1 VSAATAI
8 RPEESKAATI
18 KRRLVSIPLV
28 YVMFVVVTV
37 LIVPIVVVLG
47 IWDLVTIV
55 RHRRHPSA
63 VRMILILWAL
73 LIADVIGLV
82 ALFVT
87 WLASGFGTN
96 KRRLES
102 AAFAIQ
108 SAWAA
113 WMMGVARRVFSL
125 TVEVTGR
132 EDAKPGPYV
141 LLVRHSS
148 MVDNLLPSHSISVP
162 LGIELRY
169 VMKRELLNDPC
180 FDVAGR
186 RLRNHFVDR
195 DTGGPEELAR
205 IRELATGMGAGDG
218 VLIYPEGT
226 RFTEAKLA
234 RALERIGDTN
244 PARAERMGALR
255 QCLPPRHGG
264 PLALLE
270 GAPDADVVLLVH
282 VGFEGLR
289 GIGDVL
295 NGDLVGREV
304 AVQLVRFPRSE
315 IPAGDAASDW
325 LDSLWL
331 EVDEWVCEARE
342 AIARGEAAPAFT
354 PRVSATG

>member
-1 VSAATAI
+1 MTAI

-18 KRRLVSIPLV
+18 KRRLVTIPLV
-28 YVMFVVVTV
+28 YVMFVLVTV
-37 LIVPIVVVLG
+37 LIVPILVVLG
-47 IWDLVTIV
+47 IWDLVTV
-55 RHRRHPSA
+55 ARHRRSPSA
-63 VRMILILWAL
+63 VRLILVLWAL
-73 LIADVIGLV
+73 LTADVIGLA
-82 ALFVT
+82 ALFLT
-87 WLASGFGTN
+87 WLASGFGRN
-96 KRRLES
+96 KRRLAA

-132 EDAKPGPYV
+132 DDAQPGPYI

-205 IRELATGMGAGDG
+205 IRDLATGMGAGDG
-218 VLIYPEGT
+218 ALIYPEGT

-234 RALERIGDTN
+234 RALERIAESN
-244 PARAERMGALR
+244 PDRAERMGNLK
-255 QCLPPRHGG
+255 QCLPPRLGG

-270 GAPDADVVLLVH
+270 GSPEADVVLLVH

-295 NGDLVGREV
+295 HGDLVGRNV
-304 AVQLVRFPRSE
+304 VVRLVRFPRSE
-315 IPAGDAASDW
+315 IPEGDAAAEW

-331 EVDEWVCEARE
+331 EVDEWVGEAR
-342 AIARGEAAPAFT
+342 ASMARGEAVPMFT
-354 PRVSATG
+354 PRVGAAG